1 MTRLSAF
8 DGILGF
14 VTLHPL
20 FAFGPLLVAS
30 VWVLIAARRK
40 PTPSAARGRR

>member
-1 MTRLSAF
+1 MTHLSAF

-14 VTLHPL
+14 ATLHPL

-30 VWVLIAARRK
+30 VWLVLAARRK
-40 PTPSAARGRR
+40 PAPHPVRTRR